1 MGLCTIDTQ
10 IHPTFEIP
18 IPLNLIRF
26 RDIVESL
33 AAVHVD
39 PVIIIDA
46 CFSAQAGQMIQIVYS
61 ELKRIIQADTGSTYA
76 LLCSSA
82 KNEGTP
88 DQPSGGPFSE
98 ILINVTRKGL
108 GDNHK
113 RKAELSLNDIF
124 PSLKKEVER
133 SIDTGVEL
141 FIGET
146 LPNFG
151 FVRNGLFKPRTE
163 SLGSHKE
170 TLRILWNKGSPKV
183 FSIDE
188 LQQFGSTIHTTYS
201 KLSYQPVWGLIEK
214 IGGNKRSKECK
225 LTERGCAFM
234 KGEIDLPYTIQK
246 CSNNEEY
253 WTQAPNAK
261 LVKFKD
267 L

>member
-46 CFSAQAGQMIQIVYS
+46 CFSAQAGRMIQIVYS

-98 ILINVTRKGL
+98 ILINVARKGL
-108 GDNHK
+108 GDKHLRN
-113 RKAELSLNDIF
+113 AELSLNDIF
-124 PSLKKEVER
+124 PSLKKKVER

-170 TLRILWNKGSPKV
+170 TLHILWNKGSPKV

-261 LVKFKD
+261 MVKFKD